1 MTCTDPILLIL
12 SILSDRV
19 DSGAMPPKVPY
30 YSGFTP
36 SSLTA
41 SRIKQANRREGG
53 RAERLLGQAL
63 WRAGLR
69 YRKHAP
75 SLPGR
80 PDFVFAGAKICV
92 FCDGDFWH
100 GRDWETLRERLARRA
115 NPDYWLAKIGRN
127 RERDREQTAHL
138 TALGWLVVRLWETD
152 VLRDPEAA
160 VATVAALIAERRPL
174 RP

>member
-1 MTCTDPILLIL
+1 
-12 SILSDRV
+12 
-19 DSGAMPPKVPY
+19 MPPKVPY

-36 SSLTA
+36 ASPTA

-69 YRKHAP
+69 YRKHAT

-80 PDFVFAGAKICV
+80 PDFAFAGARVCV

-100 GRDWETLRERLARRA
+100 GRDWATLRERLARRA
-115 NPDYWLAKIGRN
+115 NPAYWLAKIGRN
-127 RERDREQTAHL
+127 VERDREQTEQL
-138 TALGWLVVRLWETD
+138 TDLGWLVVRLWETD

-160 VATVAALIAERRPL
+160 AAQVKALVDERRQP
-174 RP
+174 R

>member
-1 MTCTDPILLIL
+1 
-12 SILSDRV
+12 
-19 DSGAMPPKVPY
+19 MPPKVPY

-36 SSLTA
+36 ASPTA

-69 YRKHAP
+69 YRKHAAG
-75 SLPGR
+75 LPGR
-80 PDFVFAGAKICV
+80 PDFVFAGARVCV

-100 GRDWETLRERLARRA
+100 GRDWDTLRERLARRA

-127 RERDREQTAHL
+127 VERDLEQTERL
-138 TALGWLVVRLWETD
+138 TAAGWLVVRPWEAD
-152 VLRDPEAA
+152 VLPDPEAA
-160 VATVAALIAERRPL
+160 PFQVKAIIDERHPRESATRSRQTPS
-174 RP
+174 